1 VTFPSPSAFLLVVPL
16 PAAIAAPPRDV
27 PPPST
32 ALQLLPPRTL
42 VLALPGAQ
50 KLSVDIGASQVDPRG
65 LEAEWRVAESVLRVS
80 GRLIA

>member
-1 VTFPSPSAFLLVVPL
+1 MTFPSPSAFLLVVPL

-27 PPPST
+27 LPPST

-50 KLSVDIGASQVDPRG
+50 KLSVDIGASQVDPRE